1 MYPEIMISGKALKRL
16 ILGERTSVVTTP
28 IKGVLSIDPYT
39 IAFLDCNDFEIRT
52 LPINEGK
59 PERKINFASKYF
71 NKVQFLG
78 DNEKYRIVFDPP
90 EMLIYNTK
98 NNRIESEI
106 EGHLF

>member
-1 MYPEIMISGKALKRL
+1 MYPEIVISGKSLKRL
-16 ILGERTSVVTTP
+16 ILGERPGVVTTP
-28 IKGVLSIDPYT
+28 IKGVLSIDCYT

-52 LPINEGK
+52 LPVNEGR
-59 PERKINFASKYF
+59 PTRKINFASKYF

-90 EMLIYNTK
+90 EMLIYNVRTNK
-98 NNRIESEI
+98 IESEI